1 MLNLMGG
8 QSNTSQGG
16 LIRTER
22 TQIGDNLFVDVVLSR
37 ESALE
42 SEVTENP
49 VEDGFIIADHVRR
62 RPLSLSMECIFTPT
76 PVSFDAKGV
85 PSFRMNSVANE
96 IMRIYKAG
104 DPVTIKTPDAIYKDM
119 VMLTSPLVRSVQN
132 GLCYR
137 MQMTF
142 KHVRIVNQRKEDIPA
157 DGTTEEAAGKAGATE
172 TDSGMAQK
180 TDIGTGMK
188 MRPSGGATPELSTSG
203 VDRSH
208 AGEFQTG
215 NEMTAN
221 TAAIG
226 IAVCLLG
233 SGDSLW
239 GAMDTGWKVKQS
251 W

>member
-8 QSNTSQGG
+8 NAPASG
-16 LIRTER
+16 LVRTER
-22 TQIGDNLFVDVVLSR
+22 TQIGENLFVDVVLSR

-49 VEDGFIIADHVRR
+49 VEDGFVIADHVRR
-62 RPLSLSMECIFTPT
+62 KPLSLAMECIFTPT
-76 PVSFDAKGV
+76 PVSFDAKGT

-157 DGTTEEAAGKAGATE
+157 EGTSDEAAGKAGATE
-172 TDSGMAQK
+172 TDGGMAQK
-180 TDIGTGMK
+180 TDIGTGMT
-188 MRPSGGATPELSTSG
+188 MRSGGGASPALSTVG
-203 VDRSH
+203 IDRSN
-208 AGEFQTG
+208 AGDFQTG

-221 TAAIG
+221 MAALG
-226 IAVCLLG
+226 IAACLLG
-233 SGDSLW
+233 NGDSLW
-239 GAMDTGWKVKQS
+239 GAMDTGWQVKQS